1 MRDPRGSPGNIPVE
15 HFIGNTREDRD
26 PGSGTMIPSD
36 GGVTKKYFCPDHHTL
51 SKDSLMFKKVLFPT
65 DLSVA
70 SQTIFHHI
78 IHIPGIQEIIL
89 LHVVDATDHSI
100 IGLSH
105 SEQLENAKILLAE
118 KQAFL
123 ETFNL
128 KVRIIVKMIVS
139 RRDEGSITT
148 TILDTANTE
157 NVSLIIMGVR
167 RKSLFSDLFF
177 ASISSEVLRSAQT
190 NVLIMHP
197 ETLEHHRAN
206 AGHTAG
212 HRIFSH
218 ILVPTDF
225 SRHASEALAF
235 VRTLQGIEHVILLHV
250 ITDNKGHVPADQAA
264 KESGEK
270 LETLSREL
278 TGSGFAVRHHV
289 RAGDATA
296 MILSVAEEEDVSLIA
311 MSPHGRSWFEDAV
324 IGSTAFA
331 VAHMATKP
339 VLVIRENTPVQP

>member
-1 MRDPRGSPGNIPVE
+1 M
-15 HFIGNTREDRD
+15 
-26 PGSGTMIPSD
+26 
-36 GGVTKKYFCPDHHTL
+36 L

-70 SQTIFHHI
+70 SQKIFHHI

-89 LHVVDATDHSI
+89 LHIVDATDHSI

-123 ETFNL
+123 ETFDL

-139 RRDEGSITT
+139 FRDEGSITT
-148 TILDTANTE
+148 TILDIANTE

-167 RKSLFSDLFF
+167 RKSILRDLFLP
-177 ASISSEVLRSAQT
+177 SISSEVLRSAQT
-190 NVLIMHP
+190 NVLIIHP
-197 ETLEHHRAN
+197 DTMEHLRAK
-206 AGHTAG
+206 AGHTDS

-235 VRTLQGIEHVILLHV
+235 VRTIQGIEHVILLHV
-250 ITDNKGHVPADQAA
+250 VTGENGKEPADQAA

-278 TGSGFAVRHHV
+278 AGSGFTVRHHV
-289 RAGDATA
+289 RAGDPTA
-296 MILSVAEEEDVSLIA
+296 MILSMSEEEDVSLIA
-311 MSPHGRSWFEDAV
+311 MSPHGKSWFEDAV

-339 VLVIRENTPVQP
+339 VLVIREHSPAPP

>member
-1 MRDPRGSPGNIPVE
+1 MI
-15 HFIGNTREDRD
+15 HFK
-26 PGSGTMIPSD
+26 
-36 GGVTKKYFCPDHHTL
+36 GGVTKNYFCPDRHML

-70 SQTIFHHI
+70 SQKIFHHI

-89 LHVVDATDHSI
+89 LHIVDATDHSI

-123 ETFNL
+123 ETFDL

-139 RRDEGSITT
+139 FRDEGSITT
-148 TILDTANTE
+148 TILDIANTE

-167 RKSLFSDLFF
+167 RKSILRDLFLP
-177 ASISSEVLRSAQT
+177 SISSEVLRSAQT
-190 NVLIMHP
+190 NVLIIHP
-197 ETLEHHRAN
+197 DTMEHHRAI
-206 AGHTAG
+206 AGHTSG
-212 HRIFSH
+212 RWIFSH

-235 VRTLQGIEHVILLHV
+235 VRTIHGIEHVILLHIV
-250 ITDNKGHVPADQAA
+250 TGENGNVPADQAA
-264 KESGEK
+264 QESGEK

-278 TGSGFAVRHHV
+278 TGSGIAVRHHV
-289 RAGDATA
+289 RAGDPTA
-296 MILSVAEEEDVSLIA
+296 MILSVSEEEDVSLIA
-311 MSPHGRSWFEDAV
+311 MSPHGKSWFEDAV

-339 VLVIRENTPVQP
+339 VLVIRENTHSPP